1 MGGVGA
7 QALRAMSTR
16 WVLHVDL
23 DQFQAA
29 VEVRRNPDL
38 AGLPVIVGGNGDPS
52 EPRKVVTCASYPARE
67 FGVHA
72 GMPLRTAAR
81 KCPDATFLPLD
92 TDAYDEASEEVMG
105 LLRDFG
111 HPVEVWGWDEAYVG
125 ADVDDPVHLA
135 EQIREV
141 VAAGTGLSCSVGI
154 SDNKQRAK
162 VATGFGKP
170 AGIYALTEDNWMA
183 VMGDREVDAL
193 WGVGPKT
200 AKKLAG
206 MGITTVADL
215 ASTDAQLLTSTFGP
229 TTGLWILL
237 LAKGGGDT
245 DVSAEPWV
253 PRSRSHVITFPR
265 DLTDRAEI
273 DSAVVELANQ
283 TLEEIVG
290 QGRVVTRVA
299 VTVRTKTFFT
309 RTKIRK
315 LPSVSTDAE
324 TITRTA
330 LELLGQ
336 FELDRPVRLL
346 GVRLELAPPDGEHPR
361 RAFRSAGRR
370 RDPVLGFRR
379 ALATV
384 QRFQNVSTVRTARAT
399 RPRRWPQRAREE
411 DVDLPHRQAVGPP
424 HRSLQQ
430 VQRPDVGR
438 RVNQESITAH
448 APKDPVRDVF
458 G

>member
-1 MGGVGA
+1 
-7 QALRAMSTR
+7 LSN
-16 WVLHVDL
+16 WILHVDL

-38 AGLPVIVGGNGDPS
+38 AGRPIVVGGNGDPT

-67 FGVHA
+67 CGVHA

-81 KCPDATFLPLD
+81 RCPDAVFLPLD

-105 LLRDFG
+105 LLRDLG

-125 ADVDDPVHLA
+125 AELA
-135 EQIREV
+135 DSDNPIDLAQQIREV

-170 AGIYALTEDNWMA
+170 AGIYELTESNWMT

-200 AKKLAG
+200 AKKLVG
-206 MGITTVADL
+206 LGITTVADL
-215 ASTDAQLLTSTFGP
+215 AAADSELLTSTFGP

-245 DVSAEPWV
+245 NVSAEPWV
-253 PRSRSHVITFPR
+253 PRSRSHVITFPE
-265 DLTDRAEI
+265 DLTERAAM
-273 DSAVVELANQ
+273 DSAVVELARE
-283 TLEEIVG
+283 TLAEVVG
-290 QGRVVTRVA
+290 QGRIVTRVA
-299 VTVRTKTFFT
+299 VTVRTKTFYT

-315 LPSVSTDAE
+315 LALAGTDGDLIAQ
-324 TITRTA
+324 TA
-330 LELLGQ
+330 LQLLDQ

-346 GVRLELAPPDGEHPR
+346 GVRLELAPPPDGY
-361 RAFRSAGRR
+361 
-370 RDPVLGFRR
+370 
-379 ALATV
+379 
-384 QRFQNVSTVRTARAT
+384 
-399 RPRRWPQRAREE
+399 
-411 DVDLPHRQAVGPP
+411 
-424 HRSLQQ
+424 
-430 VQRPDVGR
+430 
-438 RVNQESITAH
+438 
-448 APKDPVRDVF
+448 
-458 G
+458 

>member
-1 MGGVGA
+1 M
-7 QALRAMSTR
+7 T
-16 WVLHVDL
+16 WVLHIDL

-29 VEVRRNPDL
+29 VEVRRNPEL
-38 AGLPVIVGGNGDPS
+38 AGQPVIVGGNGDPN

-67 FGVHA
+67 YGVRA

-81 KCPDATFLPLD
+81 RCPDAVFLPLD

-111 HPVEVWGWDEAYVG
+111 HPVEVGGWDEAYMG
-125 ADVDDPVHLA
+125 ADTDDPAQLA

-170 AGIYALTEDNWMA
+170 AGIYSLTEDNWMT
-183 VMGDREVDAL
+183 VMGDRDVDAL

-200 AKKLAG
+200 AKKLAS

-215 ASTDAQLLTSTFGP
+215 ASTDAQVLTSTFGP

-245 DVSAEPWV
+245 TVSAAPWV
-253 PRSRSHVITFPR
+253 PRSRSHVTTFPR

-273 DSAVVELANQ
+273 DAAVVDRAKPTLAEI
-283 TLEEIVG
+283 LE

-315 LPSVSTDAE
+315 LAAPGNDEQA
-324 TITRTA
+324 IIATA
-330 LELLGQ
+330 LDLLAQ
-336 FELDRPVRLL
+336 FELDRPIRLL
-346 GVRLELAPPDGEHPR
+346 GVRLELAPPDG
-361 RAFRSAGRR
+361 SY
-370 RDPVLGFRR
+370 
-379 ALATV
+379 
-384 QRFQNVSTVRTARAT
+384 
-399 RPRRWPQRAREE
+399 
-411 DVDLPHRQAVGPP
+411 
-424 HRSLQQ
+424 
-430 VQRPDVGR
+430 
-438 RVNQESITAH
+438 
-448 APKDPVRDVF
+448 
-458 G
+458 

>member
-1 MGGVGA
+1 M
-7 QALRAMSTR
+7 TPR

-29 VEVRRNPDL
+29 VEVRRNPEL
-38 AGLPVIVGGNGDPS
+38 AGLPIIVGGNGDPS
-52 EPRKVVTCASYPARE
+52 EPRKVVTCASYPARK

-92 TDAYDEASEEVMG
+92 TDAYDEASEQVMN
-105 LLRDFG
+105 LLRDLG
-111 HPVEVWGWDEAYVG
+111 HPVEVWGWDEAYLG
-125 ADVDDPVHLA
+125 ADVDRPIELA

-141 VAAGTGLSCSVGI
+141 IAAETGLSCSVGI

-170 AGIYALTEDNWMA
+170 AGIYQLTDENWMA

-215 ASTDAQLLTSTFGP
+215 AATDATLLTSTFGP

-245 DVSAEPWV
+245 NVSAEPWV
-253 PRSRSHVITFPR
+253 PRSRSHVITFAN

-273 DSAVVELANQ
+273 DSAVVELARS
-283 TLEEIVG
+283 TLTEIVE
-290 QGRVVTRVA
+290 QGRMVTRVA
-299 VTVRTKTFFT
+299 VTVRTNTFYT

-315 LPSVSTDAE
+315 LASPTTDADA
-324 TITRTA
+324 ITQTA

-336 FELDRPVRLL
+336 FELDRPIRLL
-346 GVRLELAPPDGEHPR
+346 GVRLELEPPEG
-361 RAFRSAGRR
+361 GY
-370 RDPVLGFRR
+370 
-379 ALATV
+379 
-384 QRFQNVSTVRTARAT
+384 
-399 RPRRWPQRAREE
+399 
-411 DVDLPHRQAVGPP
+411 
-424 HRSLQQ
+424 
-430 VQRPDVGR
+430 
-438 RVNQESITAH
+438 
-448 APKDPVRDVF
+448 
-458 G
+458 